1 MLVNTYLQ
9 AVLHTE
15 FLQSSYALKLSY
27 PSTFDIVEHEQYTH
41 YYKDVETMKDMP
53 VLTTLPADKFDE
65 LVDMLEREHPCE
77 RTRKL
82 MESETVFGKHMTL

>member
-1 MLVNTYLQ
+1 MSSHTPKLPYTITPGML
-9 AVLHTE
+9 
-15 FLQSSYALKLSY
+15 
-27 PSTFDIVEHEQYTH
+27 EHEQKTH
-41 YYKDVETMKDMP
+41 DYKDVETMKDMP

-82 MESETVFGKHMTL
+82 MESETVFGKPMQL

>member
-1 MLVNTYLQ
+1 
-9 AVLHTE
+9 
-15 FLQSSYALKLSY
+15 
-27 PSTFDIVEHEQYTH
+27 
-41 YYKDVETMKDMP
+41 MKDMP

>member
-1 MLVNTYLQ
+1 MQYCTHSFFV
-9 AVLHTE
+9 
-15 FLQSSYALKLSY
+15 SSHALKLPY
-27 PSTFDIVEHEQYTH
+27 TITPGMLEHEKNTH
-41 YYKDVETMKDMP
+41 DYKDVETMKDLP

-82 MESETVFGKHMTL
+82 MESETVFGKSMTL